1 MAKASSG
8 DFKVTT
14 LDNSLLSPLLRIYYY
29 HNKRLQVKEFQ
40 YLIPTYN
47 WILTLILNWTCS
59 VVTISPF
66 QCTALSIWLT
76 NSMRGSQYAAYSP
89 TWERCWL
96 QSSSIHYTMK
106 ITKLIGHKTL
116 RCTNTVASSR
126 ERWTKAYV
134 SDSEYACKKL
144 LHCVASAV
152 TALKTILIYVWG
164 CEKRKPKRILM
175 DWMKNNS
182 EKLRFINLNR

>member
-1 MAKASSG
+1 MICLQMRK
-8 DFKVTT
+8 TT
-14 LDNSLLSPLLRIYYY
+14 RQKPHRVILRSPLSRIHYYQK
-29 HNKRLQVKEFQ
+29 KRLQVKEFQ

-106 ITKLIGHKTL
+106 ITKLLDYKTL
-116 RCTNTVASSR
+116 GCTNTVASSR
-126 ERWTKAYV
+126 ERWIRVNSVFSHNLHEHNFA
-134 SDSEYACKKL
+134 SHSRNL
-144 LHCVASAV
+144 LRL
-152 TALKTILIYVWG
+152 LK
-164 CEKRKPKRILM
+164 
-175 DWMKNNS
+175 
-182 EKLRFINLNR
+182 